1 MATYAELAQ
10 SLYPNMPP
18 DVLALFAD
26 EWARTGD
33 PQVAIAEVRRSPAY
47 EIAFPGNKRP
57 DGTVKF
63 DEVTYTGLKESYIG
77 TLQEYGI
84 PRNTSVDLLTDRF
97 TGLIEGEVSAREFA
111 QRVDAVYQG
120 IQENIPEVTEFYRE
134 NFGLELTPEAI
145 FVGALDPT
153 VGEEIVAGR
162 ITTAQ
167 IGGEAARAGFEISG
181 EFAQRLQ
188 RAGISQAQ
196 ARQLFTAAESE
207 LPRLQSLQAA
217 RGVETEQQLSLEDF
231 AEAAVFQSPEELEQI
246 RRVEEEQRAE
256 FAPTVGAA
264 RRGRRVTGLLEEYT
278 LTYYIQW
285 YNEIVA
291 QWQSANI
298 N

>member
-18 DVLALFAD
+18 DVLSLFAD

-264 RRGRRVTGLLEEYT
+264 RRGRRVTGLLEE
-278 LTYYIQW
+278 
-285 YNEIVA
+285 
-291 QWQSANI
+291 
-298 N
+298 

>member
-18 DVLALFAD
+18 DILSLFAD

-77 TLQEYGI
+77 TLAEYGI

-120 IQENIPEVTEFYRE
+120 IQENIPEVQEYYAT
-134 NFGLELTPEAI
+134 NFDLELTPESI
-145 FVGALDPT
+145 FLGALDPT
-153 VGEEIVAGR
+153 VGEEIVAGN

-167 IGGEAARAGFEISG
+167 IGGEAARAGFEITG

-188 RAGISQAQ
+188 RAGVSQAQ
-196 ARQLFTAAESE
+196 ARQLFTAAEAQ
-207 LPRLQSLQAA
+207 LPQLQELQAA
-217 RGVETEQQLSLEDF
+217 RGIEADQQFGLEQF
-231 AEAAVFQSPEELEQI
+231 TEAAVFQSPEELEQI
-246 RRVEEEQRAE
+246 ERLRAE
-256 FAPTVGAA
+256 QISEFTPTTGAA
-264 RRGRRVTGLLEEYT
+264 RRGRRVTGIVEE
-278 LTYYIQW
+278 
-285 YNEIVA
+285 
-291 QWQSANI
+291 
-298 N
+298 

>member
-18 DVLALFAD
+18 DILSIFAN

-33 PQVAIAEVRRSPAY
+33 PQVAIAEVRRNPAY

-120 IQENIPEVTEFYRE
+120 IQENIPEVTTFYRE

-167 IGGEAARAGFEISG
+167 IGGEAARAGFQISG
-181 EFAQRLQ
+181 DFAQRLQ

-196 ARQLFTAAESE
+196 ARQLFTTAQTE
-207 LPRLQSLQAA
+207 LPRLQELQT
-217 RGVETEQQLSLEDF
+217 RGGVTDPEQFTLEQF
-231 AEAAVFQSPEELEQI
+231 TEAAVFQSPEEIEEI
-246 RRVEEEQRAE
+246 RRLEREEESR
-256 FAPTVGAA
+256 FAPVGGAA
-264 RRGRRVTGLLEEYT
+264 RRGRRVTGLVEE
-278 LTYYIQW
+278 
-285 YNEIVA
+285 
-291 QWQSANI
+291 
-298 N
+298 

>member
-18 DVLALFAD
+18 DILELFAN

-181 EFAQRLQ
+181 DFAQRLQ

-196 ARQLFTAAESE
+196 ARQLFTSAQAE
-207 LPRLQSLQAA
+207 LPRLQELQA
-217 RGVETEQQLSLEDF
+217 RGGVEQPEQFTLEQF
-231 AEAAVFQSPEELEQI
+231 TEAAVFQSPEELEEI
-246 RRVEEEQRAE
+246 RQLEAEEASR
-256 FAPTVGAA
+256 FAPIGGAA
-264 RRGRRVTGLLEEYT
+264 RRGRRVTGLVEE
-278 LTYYIQW
+278 
-285 YNEIVA
+285 
-291 QWQSANI
+291 
-298 N
+298 

>member
-18 DVLALFAD
+18 DILELFAS
-26 EWARTGD
+26 EWSRTGD

-120 IQENIPEVTEFYRE
+120 IQENIPEVTTFYRE

-167 IGGEAARAGFEISG
+167 IGGEAARAGFEITG
-181 EFAQRLQ
+181 DFAQRLQ

-196 ARQLFTAAESE
+196 ARQLFTSAQSE
-207 LPRLQSLQAA
+207 LPRLQELQA
-217 RGVETEQQLSLEDF
+217 RGGVVEPEQFTLEQF
-231 AEAAVFQSPEELEQI
+231 TEAAVFQSPEELEEI
-246 RRVEEEQRAE
+246 RQLEAEEQSR
-256 FAPTVGAA
+256 FTPIGGAA
-264 RRGRRVTGLLEEYT
+264 RQGRRVTGLVEE
-278 LTYYIQW
+278 
-285 YNEIVA
+285 
-291 QWQSANI
+291 
-298 N
+298 

>member
-18 DVLALFAD
+18 DVLALFAN

-33 PQVAIAEVRRSPAY
+33 PQVAIAEVRRSDVY

-63 DEVTYTGLKESYIG
+63 DEITYTGLKESYIG

-84 PRNTSVDLLTDRF
+84 PRNTSVDLLTPRF

-181 EFAQRLQ
+181 DFAQRLQ

-196 ARQLFTAAESE
+196 ARQLFTTAQAE
-207 LPRLQSLQAA
+207 LPRLQELQT
-217 RGVETEQQLSLEDF
+217 RGGATDPEQFTLEQF
-231 AEAAVFQSPEELEQI
+231 TEAAVFQSPEELEEI
-246 RRVEEEQRAE
+246 RLLEAEEASR
-256 FAPTVGAA
+256 FAPVGGAA
-264 RRGRRVTGLLEEYT
+264 RRGRRVTGLVEE
-278 LTYYIQW
+278 
-285 YNEIVA
+285 
-291 QWQSANI
+291 
-298 N
+298 

>member
-18 DVLALFAD
+18 DILELFAS
-26 EWARTGD
+26 EWSRTGD

-145 FVGALDPT
+145 FVGALDPS

-181 EFAQRLQ
+181 DFAQRLQ

-196 ARQLFTAAESE
+196 ARQLFTSAQAE
-207 LPRLQSLQAA
+207 LPRLQELQA
-217 RGVETEQQLSLEDF
+217 RGGVEQPEQFTLEQF
-231 AEAAVFQSPEELEQI
+231 TEAAVFQSPEELEEI
-246 RRVEEEQRAE
+246 RLLEAEEQSR
-256 FAPTVGAA
+256 FTPIGGAA
-264 RRGRRVTGLLEEYT
+264 RRGRRVTGLIEE
-278 LTYYIQW
+278 
-285 YNEIVA
+285 
-291 QWQSANI
+291 
-298 N
+298 

>member
-18 DVLALFAD
+18 DVLALFSS

-33 PQVAIAEVRRSPAY
+33 PQVAIAEVRRSDAY

-111 QRVDAVYQG
+111 QRIDATFQG
-120 IQENIPEVTEFYRE
+120 IQENIPEVQTYYRE
-134 NFGLELTPEAI
+134 NFGLDLTPEAI
-145 FVGALDPT
+145 FIGALDPT

-167 IGGEAARAGFEISG
+167 IGGEAARAGFSITG
-181 EFAQRLQ
+181 DLAQRLQ
-188 RAGISQAQ
+188 RAGVTQAQ
-196 ARQLFTAAESE
+196 ARQIFTSAEAQ
-207 LPRLQSLQAA
+207 LPQLQELQAQ
-217 RGVETEQQLSLEDF
+217 RGVQQEQRIGLTEF
-231 AEAAVFQSPEELEQI
+231 TEAAVFQSPEELGQI
-246 RRVEEEQRAE
+246 RRLQEEQASE
-256 FAPTVGAA
+256 FAPTTGAA
-264 RRGRRVTGLLEEYT
+264 RTGRRVSGLTEL
-278 LTYYIQW
+278 
-285 YNEIVA
+285 
-291 QWQSANI
+291 
-298 N
+298 

>member
-18 DVLALFAD
+18 DILELFAN

-181 EFAQRLQ
+181 DFAQRLQ

-196 ARQLFTAAESE
+196 ARQLFTSAQAE
-207 LPRLQSLQAA
+207 LPRLQELQA
-217 RGVETEQQLSLEDF
+217 RGGVEQPEQFTLEQF
-231 AEAAVFQSPEELEQI
+231 TEAAVFQSPEELEEI
-246 RRVEEEQRAE
+246 RQLEAEEQSR
-256 FAPTVGAA
+256 FAPIGGAA
-264 RRGRRVTGLLEEYT
+264 RRGRRVTGLVEE
-278 LTYYIQW
+278 
-285 YNEIVA
+285 
-291 QWQSANI
+291 
-298 N
+298 

>member
-10 SLYPNMPP
+10 SLYPNMPS
-18 DVLALFAD
+18 DILSIFAS

-33 PQVAIAEVRRSPAY
+33 PQVAIAEVRRNPAY

-134 NFGLELTPEAI
+134 NFGLELSPEAI

-167 IGGEAARAGFEISG
+167 IGGEAARAGFQISG
-181 EFAQRLQ
+181 DFAQRLQ

-196 ARQLFTAAESE
+196 ARQLFTTAQTE
-207 LPRLQSLQAA
+207 LPRLQELQT
-217 RGVETEQQLSLEDF
+217 RGGVTDPEQFTLEQF
-231 AEAAVFQSPEELEQI
+231 TEAAVFQSPEELEEI
-246 RRVEEEQRAE
+246 RLLEAEEASR
-256 FAPTVGAA
+256 FAPVGGAA
-264 RRGRRVTGLLEEYT
+264 RRGRRVTGLVEE
-278 LTYYIQW
+278 
-285 YNEIVA
+285 
-291 QWQSANI
+291 
-298 N
+298 

>member
-18 DVLALFAD
+18 DILALFAN

-111 QRVDAVYQG
+111 QRVDAVFQG
-120 IQENIPEVTEFYRE
+120 IQENIPEVQEFYAT
-134 NFGLELTPEAI
+134 NFGLELTPESI
-145 FVGALDPT
+145 FLGALDPT

-196 ARQLFTAAESE
+196 ARQLFTAAEAQ
-207 LPRLQSLQAA
+207 LPELQSLQIQK
-217 RGVETEQQLSLEDF
+217 GVAPEEQIGLEQF
-231 AEAAVFQSPEELEQI
+231 AEAAVFQSPEELQQIERLRAEQ
-246 RRVEEEQRAE
+246 QAE
-256 FAPTVGAA
+256 FAPIAGAA
-264 RRGRRVTGLLEEYT
+264 RRGARITGIVEE
-278 LTYYIQW
+278 
-285 YNEIVA
+285 
-291 QWQSANI
+291 
-298 N
+298 

>member
-18 DVLALFAD
+18 DVLALFAS
-26 EWARTGD
+26 EWSRTGD
-33 PQVAIAEVRRSPAY
+33 PQVAIAEVRRSDVY

-77 TLQEYGI
+77 TLAEYGI

-167 IGGEAARAGFEISG
+167 IGGEAARAGFEITG
-181 EFAQRLQ
+181 DFAQRLQ

-196 ARQLFTAAESE
+196 ARQLFTSAETE
-207 LPRLQSLQAA
+207 LPRLQELQT
-217 RGVETEQQLSLEDF
+217 RGGVETPDQISLEEF
-231 AEAAVFQSPEELEQI
+231 TEAAVFQSPEELEEI
-246 RRVEEEQRAE
+246 RRLEREEESR
-256 FAPTVGAA
+256 FAPVGGAA
-264 RRGRRVTGLLEEYT
+264 RQGRRVTGLIEE
-278 LTYYIQW
+278 
-285 YNEIVA
+285 
-291 QWQSANI
+291 
-298 N
+298 

>member
-18 DVLALFAD
+18 DILDLFAN

-33 PQVAIAEVRRSPAY
+33 PQVAIAEVRRSDAY
-47 EIAFPGNKRP
+47 DIAFPGNKRP

-77 TLQEYGI
+77 TLAEYGI

-120 IQENIPEVTEFYRE
+120 IQENIPEVQAFYLD
-134 NFGLELTPEAI
+134 FGIELTPEAI
-145 FVGALDPT
+145 LLGALDPS
-153 VGEEIVAGR
+153 VGEEIIEGR

-167 IGGEAARAGFEISG
+167 IGGEAARAGFEIS
-181 EFAQRLQ
+181 ENFAQRLK

-196 ARQLFTAAESE
+196 ARQLFTSAQAE
-207 LPRLQSLQAA
+207 LPRLQELQA
-217 RGVETEQQLSLEDF
+217 RGGVTDPEQFTLEQF
-231 AEAAVFQSPEELEQI
+231 TEAAVFQSPEELEEI
-246 RRVEEEQRAE
+246 RLLEAEEASR
-256 FAPTVGAA
+256 FAPVGGAA
-264 RRGRRVTGLLEEYT
+264 RRGRRVTGLVEE
-278 LTYYIQW
+278 
-285 YNEIVA
+285 
-291 QWQSANI
+291 
-298 N
+298 

>member
-18 DVLALFAD
+18 NILELFAN

-33 PQVAIAEVRRSPAY
+33 PQVAIAEVRRSDAY

-181 EFAQRLQ
+181 DFAQRLQ

-196 ARQLFTAAESE
+196 ARQLFTTAQAE
-207 LPRLQSLQAA
+207 LPRLQELQA
-217 RGVETEQQLSLEDF
+217 RGGVEQPEQFTLEQF
-231 AEAAVFQSPEELEQI
+231 TEAAVFQSPEELEQI
-246 RRVEEEQRAE
+246 RQLEAEEQSR
-256 FAPTVGAA
+256 FAPIGGAA
-264 RRGRRVTGLLEEYT
+264 RRGRRVTGLVEE
-278 LTYYIQW
+278 
-285 YNEIVA
+285 
-291 QWQSANI
+291 
-298 N
+298 

>member
-18 DVLALFAD
+18 DILSIFAS

-33 PQVAIAEVRRSPAY
+33 PQVAIAEVRRSDAY

-111 QRVDAVYQG
+111 QRVDAEYQG

-181 EFAQRLQ
+181 DFAQRLQ

-196 ARQLFTAAESE
+196 ARQLFTTAQAE
-207 LPRLQSLQAA
+207 LPRLQELQA
-217 RGVETEQQLSLEDF
+217 RGGVEQPEQFTLEQF
-231 AEAAVFQSPEELEQI
+231 TEAAVFQSPEELEEI
-246 RRVEEEQRAE
+246 RQLEAEEQSR
-256 FAPTVGAA
+256 FAPIGGAA
-264 RRGRRVTGLLEEYT
+264 RRGRRVTGLVEE
-278 LTYYIQW
+278 
-285 YNEIVA
+285 
-291 QWQSANI
+291 
-298 N
+298 

>member
-18 DVLALFAD
+18 DILSIFAS

-33 PQVAIAEVRRSPAY
+33 PQVAIAEVRRNPAY

-120 IQENIPEVTEFYRE
+120 IQENIPEVTTFYRE

-167 IGGEAARAGFEISG
+167 IGGEAARAGFQISG
-181 EFAQRLQ
+181 DFAQRLQ

-196 ARQLFTAAESE
+196 ARQLFTTAQAE
-207 LPRLQSLQAA
+207 LPRLQELQA
-217 RGVETEQQLSLEDF
+217 RGGVTDPEQFTLEQF
-231 AEAAVFQSPEELEQI
+231 TEAAVFQSPEEIEEI
-246 RRVEEEQRAE
+246 RRLEREEESR
-256 FAPTVGAA
+256 FAPVGGAA
-264 RRGRRVTGLLEEYT
+264 RRGRRVTGLVEE
-278 LTYYIQW
+278 
-285 YNEIVA
+285 
-291 QWQSANI
+291 
-298 N
+298 

>member
-264 RRGRRVTGLLEEYT
+264 RRGRRVTGLLEE
-278 LTYYIQW
+278 
-285 YNEIVA
+285 
-291 QWQSANI
+291 
-298 N
+298 

>member
-18 DVLALFAD
+18 DILALFAD

-77 TLQEYGI
+77 TLAEYGI

-120 IQENIPEVTEFYRE
+120 IQENIPEVQTFYRE

-167 IGGEAARAGFEISG
+167 IGGEAARAGCEISG

-196 ARQLFTAAESE
+196 ARQLFTSAETA
-207 LPRLQSLQAA
+207 LPQLQSLQEA
-217 RGVETEQQLSLEDF
+217 RGVAPEEQLGLEEF
-231 AEAAVFQSPEELEQI
+231 TEAAVFQSPEELQQI
-246 RRVEEEQRAE
+246 RRLEQEQQAE
-256 FAPTVGAA
+256 FTPELGAV
-264 RRGRRVTGLLEEYT
+264 RRGRRVTGLLEE
-278 LTYYIQW
+278 
-285 YNEIVA
+285 
-291 QWQSANI
+291 
-298 N
+298 

>member
-18 DVLALFAD
+18 DILELFAN

-167 IGGEAARAGFEISG
+167 IGGEAARAGFEITG
-181 EFAQRLQ
+181 DFAQRLQ

-196 ARQLFTAAESE
+196 ARQLFTSAQAE
-207 LPRLQSLQAA
+207 LPRLQELQA
-217 RGVETEQQLSLEDF
+217 RGGVEQPEQFTLEQF
-231 AEAAVFQSPEELEQI
+231 TEAAVFQSPEELEEI
-246 RRVEEEQRAE
+246 RQLEAEEASR
-256 FAPTVGAA
+256 FAPIGGAA
-264 RRGRRVTGLLEEYT
+264 RRGRRVTGLVEE
-278 LTYYIQW
+278 
-285 YNEIVA
+285 
-291 QWQSANI
+291 
-298 N
+298 

>member
-18 DVLALFAD
+18 DVLSLFAD

-111 QRVDAVYQG
+111 QRVDAAYQG
-120 IQENIPEVTEFYRE
+120 IQENIPEVQAFYRE
-134 NFGLELTPEAI
+134 QFDLDLTPEAI
-145 FVGALDPT
+145 FIGALDPS

-264 RRGRRVTGLLEEYT
+264 RRGRRVTGLLEE
-278 LTYYIQW
+278 
-285 YNEIVA
+285 
-291 QWQSANI
+291 
-298 N
+298 

>member
-18 DVLALFAD
+18 DILDAFAN

-47 EIAFPGNKRP
+47 DIAFPGNKRP

-111 QRVDAVYQG
+111 QRVDAVFQG
-120 IQENIPEVTEFYRE
+120 VQENIPEVQSFYRE
-134 NFGLELTPEAI
+134 SFGLELTPEAI

-181 EFAQRLQ
+181 DFAQRLQ
-188 RAGISQAQ
+188 RAGVTQAQ
-196 ARQLFTAAESE
+196 ARQLFTTAESA
-207 LPRLQSLQAA
+207 LPRLQEIQA
-217 RGVETEQQLSLEDF
+217 REGIEESEQFTLEQF
-231 AEAAVFQSPEELEQI
+231 TEAAVFQSPDELEQI
-246 RRVEEEQRAE
+246 ERLQAERRSE
-256 FAPTVGAA
+256 FAPELGAA
-264 RRGRRVTGLLEEYT
+264 RRGRRVLGLVEE
-278 LTYYIQW
+278 
-285 YNEIVA
+285 
-291 QWQSANI
+291 
-298 N
+298 

>member
-18 DVLALFAD
+18 DILSIFAS

-33 PQVAIAEVRRSPAY
+33 PQVAIAEVRRNPAY

-120 IQENIPEVTEFYRE
+120 IQENIPEVTQFYRD

-167 IGGEAARAGFEISG
+167 IGGEAARAGFQVTE

-196 ARQLFTAAESE
+196 ARQLFTSAQAE
-207 LPRLQSLQAA
+207 LPRLQELQA
-217 RGVETEQQLSLEDF
+217 RGGVEEPEEFTLEQF
-231 AEAAVFQSPEELEQI
+231 TEAAVFQSPEELEQI
-246 RRVEEEQRAE
+246 KLLEAEEATR
-256 FAPTVGAA
+256 FTPLTGAA
-264 RRGRRVTGLLEEYT
+264 RRGRRVQGLVQE
-278 LTYYIQW
+278 
-285 YNEIVA
+285 
-291 QWQSANI
+291 
-298 N
+298 

>member
-1 MATYAELAQ
+1 MATYAELAE

-33 PQVAIAEVRRSPAY
+33 PQVAIAEVRRSDVY

-181 EFAQRLQ
+181 DFAQRLQ

-196 ARQLFTAAESE
+196 ARQLFTTAQAE
-207 LPRLQSLQAA
+207 LPRLQELQA
-217 RGVETEQQLSLEDF
+217 RGGVEQPEQFTLEQF
-231 AEAAVFQSPEELEQI
+231 TEAAVFQSPEELEEI
-246 RRVEEEQRAE
+246 RQLEAEEASR
-256 FAPTVGAA
+256 FAPIGGAA
-264 RRGRRVTGLLEEYT
+264 RRGRRVTGLVEE
-278 LTYYIQW
+278 
-285 YNEIVA
+285 
-291 QWQSANI
+291 
-298 N
+298 

>member
-18 DVLALFAD
+18 DILELFAS
-26 EWARTGD
+26 EWSRTGD

-77 TLQEYGI
+77 TLQEYCI

-111 QRVDAVYQG
+111 QREDAVYLG

-145 FVGALDPT
+145 FVGALDPS

-167 IGGEAARAGFEISG
+167 IGGEAARAGFEITG
-181 EFAQRLQ
+181 DFAQRLQ

-196 ARQLFTAAESE
+196 ARQLFITAQAE
-207 LPRLQSLQAA
+207 LPRLQELQA
-217 RGVETEQQLSLEDF
+217 RGGVEQPEQFTLEQF
-231 AEAAVFQSPEELEQI
+231 TEAAVFQSPEELEEI
-246 RRVEEEQRAE
+246 RLLEAEEQSR
-256 FAPTVGAA
+256 FTPIGGAA
-264 RRGRRVTGLLEEYT
+264 RRGRRVTGLVEE
-278 LTYYIQW
+278 
-285 YNEIVA
+285 
-291 QWQSANI
+291 
-298 N
+298 

>member
-18 DVLALFAD
+18 DILDLFAN

-196 ARQLFTAAESE
+196 ARQLFTTAQAE
-207 LPRLQSLQAA
+207 LPRLQELQA
-217 RGVETEQQLSLEDF
+217 RGGVEQPEQFTLEQF
-231 AEAAVFQSPEELEQI
+231 TEAAVFQSPEELEEI
-246 RRVEEEQRAE
+246 RQLEAEEASR
-256 FAPTVGAA
+256 FAPIGGAA
-264 RRGRRVTGLLEEYT
+264 RRGRRVTGLVEE
-278 LTYYIQW
+278 
-285 YNEIVA
+285 
-291 QWQSANI
+291 
-298 N
+298 

>member
-18 DVLALFAD
+18 DILSIFAS

-33 PQVAIAEVRRSPAY
+33 PQVAIAEVRRNPAY

-120 IQENIPEVTEFYRE
+120 IQENIPEVTQFYRD
-134 NFGLELTPEAI
+134 NFGLDLTPEAI

-167 IGGEAARAGFEISG
+167 IGGEAARAGFQVTE

-196 ARQLFTAAESE
+196 ARQLFTSAQAE
-207 LPRLQSLQAA
+207 LPRLQELQA
-217 RGVETEQQLSLEDF
+217 RGGVEQPEEFTLEQF
-231 AEAAVFQSPEELEQI
+231 TEAAVFQSPEELEEI
-246 RRVEEEQRAE
+246 RLLEAEEATR
-256 FAPTVGAA
+256 FSPLGGPA
-264 RRGRRVTGLLEEYT
+264 RRGRRVLGLVEE
-278 LTYYIQW
+278 
-285 YNEIVA
+285 
-291 QWQSANI
+291 
-298 N
+298 